1 MTNIGLDIG
10 YSATKLVSS
19 GGIEIFPSIVGT
31 PDISRFSFNKSNNTI
46 IGWDDKSWLVGTSA
60 LEQSRML
67 KRREDRDWIT
77 TPEYKTL
84 FYSALAKL
92 PVGNINLVTGLPIAF
107 YNDAEKLLNLVNGK
121 HNFTV
126 NGAEVEYN
134 VENVDVIPQPFGSL
148 FSVVLS
154 RKGKVKDSKLAEGVV
169 GVVDCGGK
177 TTNILTVSRM
187 AEVAK
192 DTASVNVGGWDIMRA
207 VKDRLTNEYPDIPLR
222 DHQIINAIINKSIHY
237 FGNDVDI
244 SNLVSEIVD
253 PLADT
258 IIAQCGQLW
267 GTGAGLD
274 SVLISGGGALLMSDR
289 LLSHFPHGVV
299 VDDPVFA
306 NAIGYWKYSRM
317 LKEDK

>member
-1 MTNIGLDIG
+1 MTTNIGLDIG

-19 GGIEIFPSIVGT
+19 GGSEIFPSIVGT

-92 PVGNINLVTGLPIAF
+92 PVGSINLVTGLPIAF
-107 YNDAEKLLNLVNGK
+107 YNDAEKLLSLVDGK

-134 VENVDVIPQPFGSL
+134 VENIDVIPQPFGSL

-154 RKGKVKDSKLAEGVV
+154 RKGKVRDSKLAEGVV

-187 AEVAK
+187 AEIAK
-192 DTASVNVGGWDIMRA
+192 DTASVNVGGLDIMRA
-207 VKDRLTNEYPDIPLR
+207 VKDELTNLYPGLEYR
-222 DHQIINAIINKSIHY
+222 DHQIANVIIDRQITY
-237 FGNDVDI
+237 FGDDVYI
-244 SNLVSEIVD
+244 GSEIVD

-306 NAIGYWKYSRM
+306 NAVGYWKYSRM
-317 LKEDK
+317 LKGGK